1 MARLL
6 ETFPIRMLSQN
17 ARLTVV
23 EGCWDETN
31 LERSNPSC
39 RITKGGR
46 RRIDVL
52 ELLRIVEALKGD
64 PRRVFADILT
74 RPAP

>member
-1 MARLL
+1 MARLS
-6 ETFPIRMLSQN
+6 ETFLIRMLSQN

-23 EGCWDETN
+23 EECWGGTN

-46 RRIDVL
+46 LRIGVL

-74 RPAP
+74 RRAP